1 MTPIKKEGATLD
13 RYNCIGIKLAWLILS
28 LPLFGHS
35 AFAQFALM
43 QRSEPAGIF
52 STSTQYF
59 DSNSSV
65 TTQTIQERSSG
76 YVFTHWEVNGTRRIT
91 DHNVSVMQVTFN
103 LLENTNAV
111 AFYTLEN
118 QDSDMDQ
125 VPDWYEI
132 RMNQGLHANALSNDD
147 NDSLTLAEE
156 VKFNLSS
163 RIEDY
168 FLEGGISIR
177 RSAKT
182 FVNLG
187 GARKLSLSSDPPGLL
202 TTEVTYPEVNSTFTS
217 SNLSGLQSGYAFSH
231 WEVNGVRKQDT
242 IGMGL
247 SKITET
253 MSEDKQIVAKYYDQ
267 TIDSDMDGLPD
278 WVEWKEF
285 GNLDKNSNSNT
296 DNDDFTISEERK
308 FGLSD
313 LVSDS
318 IIEGGIS
325 VRRSQKVLL
334 NLGGASQLILS
345 SNPPGILPTQKTL
358 HDINSTYTST
368 NLNGAQ
374 SGFVFSHWEI
384 NGVRQ
389 SDSLGS
395 GLTKVVEKLD
405 SDKTI
410 EAIYIKDDLDSDQD
424 GILDWFEWHKFGTL
438 NNQPNNDADAD
449 GFTLLEE
456 TKFGTNPLIPD
467 TIVEGGISFRRTLRF
482 AFAQGAPGQND
493 SFDSDGDGL
502 TDLQE
507 IAIGSNKN
515 IQDTDGDGY
524 SDHAEWLAQS
534 DLLNVNSFP
543 NQPPTAI
550 DLNNS
555 QIFENRPSGSSVGR
569 FTVSDPNQNSTH
581 TVTLVDGNGSTHNS
595 LFHIDA
601 NNTLKTNVTFDFE
614 TNATQLSIRV
624 KAQDQ
629 HNASLTKAFQIQII
643 NVVEDYDIDGIED
656 HFDPDDDNDGFSD
669 QTEIAYGSDPRD
681 ANSIAN
687 TPPQAIDLNNTGL
700 FENLP
705 PGTRIGKF
713 SILDP
718 DPNATHSLFF
728 LPGNNLDNQLFNIDQ
743 NGTLTTRVT
752 FDFETNSSNYT
763 FQIQAIDE
771 HNGTLAQKF
780 TLPLL
785 NVIEDLDQDNLEDY
799 YDSDDDNDG
808 FSDLTE
814 IAYGSD
820 PRDANSI
827 ANTPPQAIDLNNT
840 GLFENL
846 PPGTR
851 IGKFSILDPDL
862 NATHTLSFLSGKGI
876 NNSLFNIDQNGSLFT
891 RIKFDFETNAS
902 VYTLQVQV
910 TDEHNGSLAQ
920 KFALPLLNIVEDLDQ
935 DNIEDYYDSDDDN
948 DGFSDITEIAYGS
961 DPRDANSIA
970 NAPPQ
975 LIELNNTS
983 LLENLPPGTPIGK
996 FYIIDPDPNS
1006 TISLNF
1012 LADED
1017 VSNQLFKIDQNGT
1030 LSTRTVFD
1038 FETNSTA
1045 YTIHVKATDQHNGFL
1060 SQKFII
1066 PLINIVEDFD
1076 QDGIEDFFD
1085 ADDDNDGFTDKYEIT
1100 YGADPRDKSS
1110 LPNLPPTSIELSN
1123 KSFLET
1129 VPRGFK
1135 VGSLSAID
1143 PDINATHIFSFID
1156 GNGSIHNNLFKIDQ
1170 NNSLTT
1176 SALFRY
1182 QEEANSFSIRIR
1194 ATDEHNASLDSSF
1207 SIKLIKDPGQHPQLG
1222 STIATINPNGRV
1234 SFSTPLYL
1242 DNNISQAKLKPTFNE
1257 WVQNGEKIPEDLVF
1271 IGGSPWFNEET
1282 GENRSSSEVYNM
1294 IFGDSN
1300 TTLPVFNYLISQN
1313 ERFSKV
1319 VYSTSALL
1327 DNGDLK
1333 ASTFNLD
1340 ENSTYFARVET
1351 VYDDKVIISH
1361 SVSFITPSSRVEWW
1375 NSLQETNN
1383 AGWRESDWF
1392 GTFLPHKSGWIYH
1405 QSIGWL
1411 YAHPGK
1417 EDDFWLWSREF
1428 KWIWTKK
1435 GIYPF
1440 LFRNNSSNWLYILGI
1455 KDGKAVF
1462 HDYSTDSIE

>member
-1 MTPIKKEGATLD
+1 
-13 RYNCIGIKLAWLILS
+13 
-28 LPLFGHS
+28 
-35 AFAQFALM
+35 
-43 QRSEPAGIF
+43 
-52 STSTQYF
+52 
-59 DSNSSV
+59 
-65 TTQTIQERSSG
+65 
-76 YVFTHWEVNGTRRIT
+76 
-91 DHNVSVMQVTFN
+91 
-103 LLENTNAV
+103 
-111 AFYTLEN
+111 
-118 QDSDMDQ
+118 
-125 VPDWYEI
+125 
-132 RMNQGLHANALSNDD
+132 
-147 NDSLTLAEE
+147 
-156 VKFNLSS
+156 
-163 RIEDY
+163 
-168 FLEGGISIR
+168 
-177 RSAKT
+177 
-182 FVNLG
+182 
-187 GARKLSLSSDPPGLL
+187 
-202 TTEVTYPEVNSTFTS
+202 
-217 SNLSGLQSGYAFSH
+217 
-231 WEVNGVRKQDT
+231 
-242 IGMGL
+242 MGL

-253 MSEDKQIVAKYYDQ
+253 MSEEKQIVAKYYEQ

-384 NGVRQ
+384 NGIRQ

-424 GILDWFEWHKFGTL
+424 GILDWLEWHKFGTL

-467 TIVEGGISFRRTLRF
+467 TIIEGGISFRRTLRF

-543 NQPPTAI
+543 NQAPTAI

-555 QIFENRPSGSSVGR
+555 QVFENQASGSSVGR
-569 FTVSDPNQNSTH
+569 FTVIDPNQNSTH
-581 TVTLVDGNGSTHNS
+581 TLTLVDGNGSTHNS

-629 HNASLTKAFQIQII
+629 HNASLTKVFQIQII
-643 NVVEDYDIDGIED
+643 NVVEDYDSDGIED

-669 QTEIAYGSDPRD
+669 QTEIAYGSNPMD

-687 TPPQAIDLNNTGL
+687 TSPQAIDLNSSGL

-718 DPNATHSLFF
+718 DLNATHTLSFLTGKGINNSLFK
-728 LPGNNLDNQLFNIDQ
+728 IDQ
-743 NGTLTTRVT
+743 NGSLFTRIK
-752 FDFETNSSNYT
+752 FDFETNASNYT
-763 FQIQAIDE
+763 FQIQATDE

-827 ANTPPQAIDLNNT
+827 AN
-840 GLFENL
+840 
-846 PPGTR
+846 
-851 IGKFSILDPDL
+851 
-862 NATHTLSFLSGKGI
+862 
-876 NNSLFNIDQNGSLFT
+876 
-891 RIKFDFETNAS
+891 
-902 VYTLQVQV
+902 
-910 TDEHNGSLAQ
+910 
-920 KFALPLLNIVEDLDQ
+920 
-935 DNIEDYYDSDDDN
+935 
-948 DGFSDITEIAYGS
+948 
-961 DPRDANSIA
+961 
-970 NAPPQ
+970 APPQ

-983 LLENLPPGTPIGK
+983 LLENLPPGTPIGR
-996 FYIIDPDPNS
+996 FYIIDLDPNS

-1045 YTIHVKATDQHNGFL
+1045 YTIHVKATDQHNGSL

-1085 ADDDNDGFTDKYEIT
+1085 ADDDNDGFTDRYEIT
-1100 YGADPRDKSS
+1100 YGADPRDKNS

-1170 NNSLTT
+1170 NHSLTT

-1351 VYDDKVIISH
+1351 VYDDKVIISQ
-1361 SVSFITPSSRVEWW
+1361 SVSFTTPSSPVEWW

-1405 QSIGWL
+1405 QSMGWL

>member
-1 MTPIKKEGATLD
+1 MTPIKKAGATLD

-35 AFAQFALM
+35 AFAQFAVM

-59 DSNSSV
+59 ESNSSV

-76 YVFTHWEVNGTRRIT
+76 YVFTHWEVNGTRIIT

-103 LLENTNAV
+103 LLGNTNAV

-118 QDSDMDQ
+118 QDSDLDQ
-125 VPDWYEI
+125 IPDWYEI
-132 RMNQGLHANALSNDD
+132 RMNQDLHANALSNDD

-163 RIEDY
+163 RIKDY

-202 TTEVTYPEVNSTFTS
+202 TTEITYPEVNSTFTS

-253 MSEDKQIVAKYYDQ
+253 MSEDKQIVAKYYEQ

-581 TVTLVDGNGSTHNS
+581 TLTLVDGNGSTHNS

-643 NVVEDYDIDGIED
+643 NIVEDYDSDGIED

-669 QTEIAYGSDPRD
+669 QTEIAYGSNPMD

-687 TPPQAIDLNNTGL
+687 TSPQAIDLNSSGL

-705 PGTRIGKF
+705 PGTQIGTF
-713 SILDP
+713 RILDP
-718 DPNATHSLFF
+718 DPNSTISLNF

-827 ANTPPQAIDLNNT
+827 AN
-840 GLFENL
+840 
-846 PPGTR
+846 
-851 IGKFSILDPDL
+851 
-862 NATHTLSFLSGKGI
+862 
-876 NNSLFNIDQNGSLFT
+876 
-891 RIKFDFETNAS
+891 
-902 VYTLQVQV
+902 
-910 TDEHNGSLAQ
+910 
-920 KFALPLLNIVEDLDQ
+920 
-935 DNIEDYYDSDDDN
+935 
-948 DGFSDITEIAYGS
+948 
-961 DPRDANSIA
+961 
-970 NAPPQ
+970 APPQ

-983 LLENLPPGTPIGK
+983 LLENLPPGTPIGR

-1045 YTIHVKATDQHNGFL
+1045 YTIHVKATDQHNGSL

-1085 ADDDNDGFTDKYEIT
+1085 ADDDNDGFTDRYEIT
-1100 YGADPRDKSS
+1100 YGADPRDKNS

-1170 NNSLTT
+1170 NHSLTT

-1271 IGGSPWFNEET
+1271 IGGSPWFNEEN

-1351 VYDDKVIISH
+1351 VYDDKVIISQ
-1361 SVSFITPSSRVEWW
+1361 SVSFTTPSSPVEWW

>member
-1 MTPIKKEGATLD
+1 MTPIKKEGAILE
-13 RYNCIGIKLAWLILS
+13 RYSCIGIKLAWLILS

-59 DSNSSV
+59 ESNSSV
-65 TTQTIQERSSG
+65 TTQTIQERGSG
-76 YVFTHWEVNGTRRIT
+76 YVFTHWEVNGTRIIT

-103 LLENTNAV
+103 LSENTNAV

-118 QDSDMDQ
+118 QDSDLDQ
-125 VPDWYEI
+125 IPDWYEI

-202 TTEVTYPEVNSTFTS
+202 TTEVTFPEVNSTFTS

-253 MSEDKQIVAKYYDQ
+253 MSEDKQIIAKYYDQ

-581 TVTLVDGNGSTHNS
+581 TLTLVDGNGSTHNS

-643 NVVEDYDIDGIED
+643 NIVEDYDSDGIED

-687 TPPQAIDLNNTGL
+687 TPPQAIDLNN
-700 FENLP
+700 
-705 PGTRIGKF
+705 I
-713 SILDP
+713 
-718 DPNATHSLFF
+718 
-728 LPGNNLDNQLFNIDQ
+728 
-743 NGTLTTRVT
+743 
-752 FDFETNSSNYT
+752 
-763 FQIQAIDE
+763 
-771 HNGTLAQKF
+771 
-780 TLPLL
+780 
-785 NVIEDLDQDNLEDY
+785 
-799 YDSDDDNDG
+799 
-808 FSDLTE
+808 
-814 IAYGSD
+814 
-820 PRDANSI
+820 
-827 ANTPPQAIDLNNT
+827 

-862 NATHTLSFLSGKGI
+862 NATHTLSFLPGKDI
-876 NNSLFNIDQNGSLFT
+876 NNSLFKIDQNGSLFT

-902 VYTLQVQV
+902 AYTLQLQV
-910 TDEHNGSLAQ
+910 TDEHNGTHAQ
-920 KFALPLLNIVEDLDQ
+920 KFTLPLLNVIEDLDQ
-935 DNIEDYYDSDDDN
+935 DKIEDHFDPDDDN
-948 DGFSDITEIAYGS
+948 DGFSDENEILYGS
-961 DPRDANSIA
+961 DPRDVNSLP
-970 NAPPQ
+970 NLAPTAIILSQ
-975 LIELNNTS
+975 TS
-983 LLENLPPGTPIGK
+983 FLENLPRGYKIGI
-996 FYIIDPDPNS
+996 F
-1006 TISLNF
+1006 
-1012 LADED
+1012 
-1017 VSNQLFKIDQNGT
+1017 
-1030 LSTRTVFD
+1030 
-1038 FETNSTA
+1038 
-1045 YTIHVKATDQHNGFL
+1045 
-1060 SQKFII
+1060 
-1066 PLINIVEDFD
+1066 
-1076 QDGIEDFFD
+1076 
-1085 ADDDNDGFTDKYEIT
+1085 
-1100 YGADPRDKSS
+1100 
-1110 LPNLPPTSIELSN
+1110 
-1123 KSFLET
+1123 
-1129 VPRGFK
+1129 
-1135 VGSLSAID
+1135 SAID
-1143 PDINATHIFSFID
+1143 PDINSTHSFSLVN
-1156 GNGSIHNNLFKIDQ
+1156 GNGTNQNHRFQIDQ
-1170 NNSLTT
+1170 NNTLRTT
-1176 SALFRY
+1176 SLFRY
-1182 QEEANSFSIRIR
+1182 EEKINTYLIQVR
-1194 ATDEHNASLDSSF
+1194 ATDEHNASF
-1207 SIKLIKDPGQHPQLG
+1207 SQPITLQLIKDPAQHPQLG
-1222 STIATINPNGRV
+1222 STQAIVHENGRV
-1234 SFSTPLYL
+1234 LFSTSLVL
-1242 DNNISQAKLKPTFNE
+1242 DSNISQSKLKPTYEE
-1257 WVQNGEKIPEDLVF
+1257 WVKEGKKIPVEMVF
-1271 IGGSPWFNEET
+1271 VGGTPWFDETT
-1282 GENRSSSEVYNM
+1282 GENRTSNAVYDM
-1294 IFGDSN
+1294 IFGTNESI
-1300 TTLPVFNYLISQN
+1300 LPVFNYLLSTT
-1313 ERFSKV
+1313 EDFSSV
-1319 VYSTSALL
+1319 THSTSAILET
-1327 DNGDLK
+1327 NELK
-1333 ASTFNLD
+1333 ASIFNLD
-1340 ENSTYFARVET
+1340 ENTTYHARVET
-1351 VYDDKVIISH
+1351 VYDGKVLISQ
-1361 SVSFITPSSRVEWW
+1361 STRFTTPSAQVHWW
-1375 NSLQETNN
+1375 QSISEENV
-1383 AGWRESDWF
+1383 AGWRQSDWL
-1392 GTFLPHKSGWIYH
+1392 GSFLPHESGWIYH
-1405 QSIGWL
+1405 QTMGWL
-1411 YAHPGK
+1411 FAHPNEVG
-1417 EDDFWLWSREF
+1417 DFWFWTQEY
-1428 KWIWTKK
+1428 KWVWTKK

-1440 LFRNNSSNWLYILGI
+1440 LYRNNTSNWLYILGV
-1455 KDGKAVF
+1455 KNGKAVY
-1462 HDYSTDSIE
+1462 HDYSTGSIE